1 MKLLQPPAGGSSLRE
16 GAFGKEDKD
25 AKGEKMDENKNP
37 CTPREEAGRDYNE
50 LGLYLHGETAKAAT
64 QLWEMLPSW
73 MEARRMAFVD
83 PEYNRKMSELIA
95 QLAEPVL
102 KAAQNMAGGGQA
114 ESELERPAE
123 TLQE

>member
-1 MKLLQPPAGGSSLRE
+1 MNFSESNLTLSTRRRAHERR
-16 GAFGKEDKD
+16 
-25 AKGEKMDENKNP
+25 EKMDENKNP

-50 LGLYLHGETAKAAT
+50 LGLYLHGETAKATT

-102 KAAQNMAGGGQA
+102 KAARDMAGWGQA
-114 ESELERPAE
+114 ESEPERQAE
-123 TLQE
+123 TPQE